1 MTRSELCLY
10 LFLANHADKEHIDLN
25 KEVFEDA
32 TGYKKTA
39 FNDAVRTLKAK
50 GYLIQVS
57 EHQFVFYTAPFRFNG
72 KVPNYMFEED

>member
-1 MTRSELCLY
+1 MTRAELCLY
-10 LFLANHADKEHIDLN
+10 LFLANHADQEHFDLN

-39 FNDAVRTLKAK
+39 LKAK

-57 EHQFVFYTAPFRFNG
+57 EHRFVFYTVPFRVNG

>member
-1 MTRSELCLY
+1 MTRAELCLY
-10 LFLANHADKEHIDLN
+10 LFLANHADQEHFDLN

-57 EHQFVFYTAPFRFNG
+57 EHRFVFYTVPFRVNG